1 MSREVVVY
9 AHWKGIQQP
18 LKVGL
23 LRADKVRSGEHF
35 SFSYDT
41 AWLTSPY
48 AQQIDP
54 DLHLYSGEQ
63 HSQNDRNFRS
73 FLDSCPDRWGRLI
86 MQRREA
92 VRAQQEKRKPKKLTE
107 TDYLL
112 GVHDMHRMGA
122 LRFKL
127 NENGSFLDDNSEL
140 SAPPMASLR
149 ELEQAVSEVEK
160 PGINTT
166 PEYTKWLNMLIS
178 PGSSLGGARPKA
190 SVIDESGELWIA
202 KFPSRYDDYDI
213 AAWEMLVYKL
223 AIKAGVDMAE
233 CDIKLLNSHQ
243 HTFLTKR
250 FDRQPGER
258 LHFSSAMTQLAYFDG
273 EEGASYLELAEFLI
287 ENGANTKADLA
298 QLWRRIV
305 FYIAVS
311 NTDDHLRNHG
321 FIHTAKGWILS
332 PAYDI
337 NPVPDGSGLHLNIDE
352 IDNQLDFE
360 LAFSVIDYFQL
371 NRESAEAIY
380 QEVVQAVEQWRDIAK
395 ELKISRQEQEMM
407 APAFMVKRLS
417 TSN

>member
-1 MSREVVVY
+1 MNREVLVY
-9 AHWKGIQQP
+9 AHWQGMVEP
-18 LKVGL
+18 FKVGV
-23 LRADKVRSGEHF
+23 LRADLVRGAEHY
-35 SFSYDT
+35 SFAYDSV
-41 AWLTSPY
+41 WLISQF

-54 DLHLYSGEQ
+54 ELHLFQGEQ
-63 HSQNDRNFRS
+63 HSQNDRNFRA

-92 VRAQQEKRKPKKLTE
+92 VWAKQEGRKPNKLTE

-127 NENGSFLDDNSEL
+127 DEDGPFLDDNSAL
-140 SAPPMASLR
+140 AAPPMSSLR
-149 ELEQAVSEVEK
+149 ELEQAASEVEK
-160 PGINTT
+160 PGIQATS
-166 PEYTKWLNMLIS
+166 EYSKWLNMLIS

-190 SVIDESGELWIA
+190 SVMDESGDLWIA

-213 AAWEMLVYKL
+213 AAWEMVVYKL
-223 AIKAGVDMAE
+223 ALKAGVDMAE
-233 CDIKLLNSHQ
+233 CEIKQLNSDQ

-250 FDRQPGER
+250 FDRINGER
-258 LHFSSAMTQLAYFDG
+258 LHFSSAMTQLEYFDG

-287 ENGANTKADLA
+287 ANGANTKADLA
-298 QLWRRIV
+298 QIWRRII

-321 FIHTAKGWILS
+321 FIHTGKGWVLS

-337 NPVPDGSGLHLNIDE
+337 NPVPDGNGLHLNIDE

-371 NRESAEAIY
+371 NTATAEAIY
-380 QEVVQAVEQWRDIAK
+380 QEVIDAVDQWQEIASQ
-395 ELKISRQEQEMM
+395 LKIPRQEQEMM
-407 APAFMVKRLS
+407 SPAFMAQRRS
-417 TSN
+417 I